1 MFIPDITVEELAQKL
16 SQPDLQLQLVDV
28 REPWECEVVSLPNF
42 INLPLSEF
50 EQWSPTIQQKLDPN
64 VETLVLCHHGVRS
77 AQMCYWL
84 MQNGFLRVQ
93 NIAGGIHAYSVRID
107 PSLNKY

>member
-1 MFIPDITVEELAQKL
+1 MFISDITVEELAQKL

-28 REPWECEVVSLPNF
+28 REPWELEIVSLPDF

-50 EQWSPTIQQKLDPN
+50 ERWSPMIQHKLDPD

-84 MQNGFLRVQ
+84 RQNGFLRAK
-93 NIAGGIHAYSVRID
+93 NIIGGIHAYSLRID

>member
-1 MFIPDITVEELAQKL
+1 MQISEISVEELAQKL
-16 SQPDLQLQLVDV
+16 SRPDRQLQLIDV

-50 EQWSPTIQQKLDPN
+50 ERWSPTINQKLDPN

-84 MQNGFLRVQ
+84 MQNGFLSVK

-107 PSLNKY
+107 PSMNRY